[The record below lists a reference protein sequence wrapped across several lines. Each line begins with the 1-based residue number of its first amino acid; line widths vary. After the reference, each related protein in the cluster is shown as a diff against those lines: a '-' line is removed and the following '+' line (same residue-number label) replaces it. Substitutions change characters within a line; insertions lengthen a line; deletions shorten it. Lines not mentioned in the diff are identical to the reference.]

1 MTTPGY
7 GGVLRPFAR
16 MNKRRYRVDFSNRP
30 FADAEQNPHPGD
42 GIDKPPVG
50 LAIR

>member
-7 GGVLRPFAR
+7 GGGLRPFAR

-30 FADAEQNPHPGD
+30 FADAEQNPQVSRQPRG
-42 GIDKPPVG
+42 KPA
-50 LAIR
+50 LHFS